1 MGRPKRP
8 SHTDDAITQARR
20 IEALDL
26 RKAGCAYAA
35 IGKQLK
41 VSGEQARI
49 DVMTALKTLA
59 EHQDTETAEY
69 RNLELERLD
78 RMLLAVWGDALKG
91 HLGAIDRAL
100 KISER
105 RARLMGL
112 DAPVKQ
118 ELSGG
123 LNLTWESLM
132 VRAVDD
138 DNGDPFT

>member
-1 MGRPKRP
+1 MPRPKRP
-8 SHTDDAITQARR
+8 AGSDEPIIQARR

-26 RKAGCAYAA
+26 RKAGFAYAA

-41 VSGEQARI
+41 VSGEQARL
-49 DVMTALKTLA
+49 DVMSALKQLA

-78 RMLLAVWGDALKG
+78 RMMLAVWSDAIKG
-91 HLGAIDRAL
+91 HLGAVDRVL

-118 ELSGG
+118 EVEHSG
-123 LNLTWESLM
+123 
-132 VRAVDD
+132 AVAWSTIVKP
-138 DNGDPFT
+138 NGNSDPFA